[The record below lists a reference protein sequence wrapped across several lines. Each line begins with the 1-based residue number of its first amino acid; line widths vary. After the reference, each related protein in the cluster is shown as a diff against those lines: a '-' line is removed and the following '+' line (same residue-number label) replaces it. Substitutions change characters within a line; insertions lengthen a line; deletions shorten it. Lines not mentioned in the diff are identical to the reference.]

1 MTAQNLLLDFLK
13 YWWKGIKTM
22 MSFPGIS
29 LCIKKSIDK
38 SNFQPSWFLGIET
51 SSKFKL
57 QEAKDEQ
64 GWCGND
70 KSHGAS

>member
-1 MTAQNLLLDFLK
+1 
-13 YWWKGIKTM
+13 M

-29 LCIKKSIDK
+29 HCVLKKSIDK
-38 SNFQPSWFLGIET
+38 SNFQPSWFFGIKT